1 MVKKILFIFVLLVSN
16 PLHSKIWQ
24 HKINEILI
32 EEEININNFNKIVEE
47 IKPYAKNKKFKSAE
61 EASEVYYRLERL
73 IIITNYLLNSKMK
86 CDKKELNDIKK
97 KLNNYSKKLR

>member
-1 MVKKILFIFVLLVSN
+1 MVKKILFIFALLISN
-16 PLHSKIWQ
+16 PLHSQIW
-24 HKINEILI
+24 KYRINEILI

-47 IKPYAKNKKFKSAE
+47 IKPYAKNKKFKSAK

-73 IIITNYLLNSKMK
+73 IIITDYLLNSKIK
-86 CDKKELNDIKK
+86 CDKKELNNIKI